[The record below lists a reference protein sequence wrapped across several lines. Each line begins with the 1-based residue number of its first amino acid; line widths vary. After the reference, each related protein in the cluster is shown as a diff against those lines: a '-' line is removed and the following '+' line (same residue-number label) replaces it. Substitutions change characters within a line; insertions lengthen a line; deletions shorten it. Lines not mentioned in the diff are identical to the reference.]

1 MRTQRLGKLLG
12 ATLLCLFWSS
22 ALHAQTHPCDVATP
36 TSGSGVAGAT
46 EQVQFCHDGK
56 DSTGTVTI
64 TPTSFRL
71 YDNNVGAP
79 VAMTKGTTSATSGKT
94 VYTGTYTVPAVGAHA
109 LQVSALVGA
118 AESLKS
124 TTFTLTSVAAVP
136 SAPTSL
142 QVQ

>member
-1 MRTQRLGKLLG
+1 MRLRLLG
-12 ATLLCLFWSS
+12 LTLLCLFWSS
-22 ALHAQTHPCDVATP
+22 ALHAQTHPCDLTAP
-36 TSGSGVAGAT
+36 TSGTGVAGAT
-46 EQVQFCHDGK
+46 ATVQFCHDGK
-56 DSTGTVTI
+56 DSTGTVNI

-71 YDNNVGAP
+71 YDNNVGTP
-79 VAMTKGTTSATSGKT
+79 IAMTKGTTSPTSGKT

-118 AESLKS
+118 VEGTKS
-124 TTFTLTSVAAVP
+124 ATFTLTSVAAVP